1 MKKFYVEGF
10 GFLTALLALP
20 VVAFMVQACGG
31 GNNSAP
37 VAAPPVA
44 QACVGL
50 NCPSSAALSPA
61 NLIGNPVGQYDLGF
75 TGNKQQEYA
84 SRCASPYDG
93 SQQIMINGVSVCR
106 FTLSGPVENE
116 SIDERA
122 ILSPASTSGGLNTGI
137 RLFNG
142 DSLTIWARGEYSHQK
157 PSLLKGCHN
166 EFNGEGERV
175 EKDGSDPLVT
185 NDDNGDDVGL
195 YMGLSANGTSFVSHP
210 VPVRR
215 EKKTITVN
223 AAEDVFVGYNT
234 DRIEC
239 GNLKLQYN
247 ITRCMDAKLN
257 TYPCPKE

>member
-10 GFLTALLALP
+10 GFISALLVLP

-31 GNNSAP
+31 GNNSALL
-37 VAAPPVA
+37 VAPPA
-44 QACVGL
+44 ACVGL
-50 NCPSSAALSPA
+50 NCPGAVSPNIA
-61 NLIGNPVGQYDLGF
+61 GNPLALLDVQV

-84 SRCASPYDG
+84 EYCTNPYEG
-93 SQQIMINGVSVCR
+93 SEHLLINGASVCR
-106 FTLSGPVENE
+106 FNLAGTVSE

-122 ILSPASTSGGLNTGI
+122 ILTPTSTTGGLDTGI

-142 DSLTIWARGEYSHQK
+142 DTLVISATGRYSHQK

-175 EKDGSDPLVT
+175 EKDGSDPVVT
-185 NDDNGDDVGL
+185 NDDNGQLAGL
-195 YMGLSANGTSFVSHP
+195 YMALSPNGSSFVSSPAP
-210 VPVRR
+210 VGR
-215 EKKTITVN
+215 EKKTITAT
-223 AAEDVFVGYNT
+223 AAEDVIIGYNT

-239 GNLKLQYN
+239 GNLKLQYH
-247 ITRCMDAKLN
+247 ITRCMDANLN